1 MCELSKCVK
10 SKWKTERDIE
20 FEHNEHNSSVWEVCH
35 PFNKGKNCSD
45 KRNGHLVLFK
55 LAFILYLVLKK
66 TFLIGEGIKKNF

>member
-20 FEHNEHNSSVWEVCH
+20 FEHNEHNSSVWELCVI
-35 PFNKGKNCSD
+35 PSIKAKTVQTKGMD
-45 KRNGHLVLFK
+45 I